1 MLVVK
6 RKFQIR
12 TLSHVDQV
20 NANIEEFN
28 KIIEG
33 LRNQVLCAVN
43 INVGEPTFNRQR
55 EQYAE
60 FSIELVQICWDCV
73 CTQEMFERVSLFW
86 KDYDKSDTSV
96 YYLCC

>member
-1 MLVVK
+1 MLVIK

-20 NANIEEFN
+20 DAKIEEFN

-33 LRNQVLCAVN
+33 LRTQMLCKVN
-43 INVGEPTFNRQR
+43 IDVGEPTLNRQT

-60 FSIELVQICWDCV
+60 FSIDLVHICWDCV
-73 CTQEMFERVSLFW
+73 CTQEMFERVYLFW
-86 KDYDKSDTSV
+86 KDYDKSETSI